1 MGMTNMKKLKYL
13 DIILKEWGL
22 SMIGCDNEEDDFI
35 RHNGTGEVVLYMSD
49 LSIDEVIY
57 RTEQWVRDAK
67 INKIIQ

>member
-1 MGMTNMKKLKYL
+1 MGMTYMKKLKYL
-13 DIILKEWGL
+13 DSTCKQWGL

-35 RHNGTGEVVLYMSD
+35 RHNSTGEVVLYMSD

-67 INKIIQ
+67 INKIIE